1 MFLVYFPSMRVFFL
15 TNMKTFS
22 GKNMIAISDA
32 TLLSSSVSFQ
42 LFGSWLVF
50 SMITCDEIRNYSE
63 HNISYYNIV
72 LRATD
77 HLSLGWTGK
86 LIQISTHWS

>member
-1 MFLVYFPSMRVFFL
+1 
-15 TNMKTFS
+15 
-22 GKNMIAISDA
+22 MIAISDA

-42 LFGSWLVF
+42 SFGSWLVF

-77 HLSLGWTGK
+77 HLSLGWTGEINSNK
-86 LIQISTHWS
+86 YALIIVQIILVNILCK